1 MKPRTPD
8 ARDAAASIVRTLR
21 DAGHAAYF
29 AGGCVRDR
37 LLGRTP
43 QDYDVVTDARPERV
57 RALFHGSRAV
67 GQQFG
72 VVLVRKRGIDVE
84 VATFRADAEYSDGRR
99 PDQVTFCGEIEDAQ
113 RRDFTINGMFEDPLT
128 DRIIDHVGGRS
139 DLAAG
144 VIRTIG
150 DPAARFAEDH
160 LRMLRAV
167 RFAVALGFR
176 IEPLTFEAI
185 RSHAAKLAR
194 ISPERI
200 WMELERMLTAP
211 GRATAWRMLRDT
223 SLADHLAPGWRFE
236 LEEAE
241 RVERRLAALPA
252 APIRASLAIAA
263 ILLDRG
269 PREARAFCRDLRLSN
284 DQTEGAAWLVEESP
298 RFTRPD
304 ADELAQRRIWRAHAL
319 GDDLPLLAEAD
330 AAARGESPARWQAV
344 VAAFNAIDPAQATPP
359 PLLTGDDLTRAGH
372 APGPV
377 FGRVLTAVY
386 RAQLNER
393 VRTAEEAAAL
403 GDQLMRTERAP

>member
-37 LLGRTP
+37 LLGRAP

-57 RALFHGSRAV
+57 RELFHASRAV

-72 VVLVRKRGIDVE
+72 VVLVRKRGVDVE
-84 VATFRADAEYSDGRR
+84 VATFRADAAYSDGRR
-99 PDQVTFCGEIEDAQ
+99 PDQVTFCGEIEDAR
-113 RRDFTINGMFEDPLT
+113 RRDFTINGMFEDPVT
-128 DRIIDHVGGRS
+128 DRIIDHVGGQA

-144 VIRTIG
+144 VVRTIG
-150 DPAARFAEDH
+150 DPEARFAEDH

-185 RSHAAKLAR
+185 RTHAAKLTR

-200 WMELERMLTAP
+200 WMELDRMLTAT
-211 GRATAWRMLRDT
+211 GRATAWRLLRDT
-223 SLADHLAPGWRFE
+223 GLVDHLAPGWRFE
-236 LEEAE
+236 PEEAE
-241 RVERRLAALPA
+241 RIERRLAALPTGRIS
-252 APIRASLAIAA
+252 APLSVAA

-269 PREARAFCRDLRLSN
+269 PRDTRTFCRDLRLSN
-284 DQTEGAAWLVEESP
+284 DQTEGATWLVQESL
-298 RFTRPD
+298 RFTRSD
-304 ADELAQRRIWRAHAL
+304 ADEFAQLRFWRAHTL
-319 GDDLPLLAEAD
+319 GNDLPLLAHAD
-330 AAARGESPARWQAV
+330 VVARGENPERWQKVA
-344 VAAFNAIDPAQATPP
+344 AAFNAIDPVQATPP
-359 PLLTGDDLTRAGH
+359 PLLSGDDLTRAGY

-377 FGRVLTAVY
+377 FGRVLAAVY

-393 VRTAEEAAAL
+393 VRTSEEAATLA
-403 GDQLMRTERAP
+403 DQLMRTERAS